1 MQLNH
6 LILNTTAG
14 DVIISDCRDAITFSG
29 KSRTDKQLS
38 VMTDVTSNTLS
49 YAASKAGKVGKA
61 AREGVAVTALQRAA
75 IASAKGNFTPLYEII
90 VLESVKCV
98 QPIRNMTD
106 YAMVR
111 GFIKGMRDNLRNGGY
126 SSSGKLTSEATSLE
140 TILRLFEACDA
151 AIAHQ
156 KAEDAARR
164 AKAEAPA
171 VAVAA

>member
-1 MQLNH
+1 MQH

-14 DVIISDCRDAITFSG
+14 DVVISDCRNAISFVG

-38 VMTDVTSNTLS
+38 VMGDVTANTQH

-61 AREGVAVTALQRAA
+61 AREGVAVNALQRAA
-75 IASAKGNFTPLYEII
+75 VMAAKGNFTPLYEII

-111 GFIKGMRDNLRNGGY
+111 GFIKGMRDNLKNAGY
-126 SSSGKLTSEATSLE
+126 SSSGKLTTEATSLD
-140 TILRLFEACDA
+140 TILNLFTACDA
-151 AIAHQ
+151 AIEAQ
-156 KAEDAARR
+156 KAADAERR
-164 AKAEAPA
+164 AAQAIATAAA
-171 VAVAA
+171 VTA